1 MKVLIS
7 DAMSDVAVDVLKEAG
22 LDVDVNTGLDP
33 EGLKSIIGD
42 YEGLLVRSA
51 TKVTPEIFEAAT
63 KLKAIARAGT
73 GVDNIHIPTATEK
86 GVVVMNT
93 PGQNSNA
100 VAELT
105 IGLMIALSRHIPR
118 GTESLKACQ
127 WEKKALMG
135 TEIKGKTL
143 ALIGIGNI
151 GSIVARLSQSLGMSV
166 IAYDPY
172 IERSVARDMGI
183 QLFEDLDQVWPKADY
198 ISLHLPKT
206 EETSNLISETIA
218 EMKDGA
224 YIICA
229 ARGGIIDEDALV
241 QALQS
246 KKIAGAALDVF
257 ATEPPGACSLLE
269 CDNFICTP
277 HIGASTKEAQVN
289 VARAAAEQ
297 VRDYLLKGE
306 ARFALNKGH
315 IPLAKP
321 EA

>member
-7 DAMSDVAVDVLKEAG
+7 DAMSNVAVGVLKEAG
-22 LDVDVNTGLDP
+22 IDVDVNTGLDP
-33 EGLKSIIGD
+33 EGLKAIIGD

-51 TKVTPEIFEAAT
+51 TKVTPEILEAAT

-73 GVDNIHIPTATEK
+73 GVDNIHVPTATEK

-151 GSIVARLSQSLGMSV
+151 GSIVARLSQGLGMRV

-172 IERSVARDMGI
+172 IDRAVARDMNI
-183 QLFEDLDQVWPKADY
+183 ELFEDLDRVWPKADY
-198 ISLHLPKT
+198 ISLHIPKT
-206 EETSNLISETIA
+206 AETTNLINAVAIA
-218 EMKDGA
+218 KMKTGA

-229 ARGGIIDEDALV
+229 ARGGIIDEDALA
-241 QALQS
+241 QALRS

-257 ATEPPGACSLLE
+257 AKEPPGTCSLLE

-277 HIGASTKEAQVN
+277 HIGASTVEAQVN

-297 VRDYLLKGE
+297 IRDYLLKSE
-306 ARFALNKGH
+306 ARFALNKT
-315 IPLAKP
+315 
-321 EA
+321 

>member
-7 DAMSDVAVDVLKEAG
+7 DAMSDVAVNVLKDAG
-22 LDVDVNTGLDP
+22 IDVDVNTGLDP
-33 EGLKSIIGD
+33 EGLKAIIGD

-73 GVDNIHIPTATEK
+73 GVDNIHIPTATDK

-151 GSIVARLSQSLGMSV
+151 GSIVARLAQGLGMSV

-172 IERSVARDMGI
+172 IDRAVARDMGI
-183 QLFEDLDQVWPKADY
+183 ELFDDLDQVWGKADY
-198 ISLHLPKT
+198 ISLHIPKT
-206 EETSNLISETIA
+206 DDTANLVDAKAIA
-218 EMKDGA
+218 KMKDGA
-224 YIICA
+224 YLICA
-229 ARGGIIDEDALV
+229 ARGGIVDEEALV

-246 KKIAGAALDVF
+246 KKLAGAALDVF

-269 CDNFICTP
+269 CENFICTP
-277 HIGASTKEAQVN
+277 HIGASTVEAQVN

-306 ARFALNKGH
+306 PRFALNKD
-315 IPLAKP
+315 
-321 EA
+321 

>member
-7 DAMSDVAVDVLKEAG
+7 DAMSDVAVNVLKDAG
-22 LDVDVNTGLDP
+22 IDVDVNTGLDP
-33 EGLKSIIGD
+33 EGLKAIIGD

-51 TKVTPEIFEAAT
+51 TKVTPEIFEAAA

-73 GVDNIHIPTATEK
+73 GVDNINIPTATDK

-118 GTESLKACQ
+118 GTESLKACR

-151 GSIVARLSQSLGMSV
+151 GSIVARLAQGLGMYV

-172 IERSVARDMGI
+172 IDKAVARDMGI
-183 QLFEDLDQVWPKADY
+183 ELFDDLDQVWGKADY
-198 ISLHLPKT
+198 VSLHIPKT
-206 EETSNLISETIA
+206 DDTANLIDAKAIA
-218 EMKDGA
+218 KMKDGA
-224 YIICA
+224 YLICA
-229 ARGGIIDEDALV
+229 ARGGIVDEEALV
-241 QALQS
+241 LALQS
-246 KKIAGAALDVF
+246 KKLAGAALDVF

-269 CDNFICTP
+269 CENFICTP
-277 HIGASTKEAQVN
+277 HIGASTVEAQVN

-306 ARFALNKGH
+306 ARFALNKV
-315 IPLAKP
+315 
-321 EA
+321 

>member
-7 DAMSDVAVDVLKEAG
+7 DAMSDVAVSVLKDAG
-22 LDVDVNTGLDP
+22 IDVDVNTGLDP
-33 EGLKSIIGD
+33 EGLKAIIGD

-63 KLKAIARAGT
+63 KLKAVARAGT
-73 GVDNIHIPTATEK
+73 GVDNIHIPTATKK

-118 GTESLKACQ
+118 GTETLKACR

-143 ALIGIGNI
+143 ALVGIGNI
-151 GSIVARLSQSLGMSV
+151 GSIVARLAQGLGMYV

-172 IERSVARDMGI
+172 IDKAVARDMGI
-183 QLFEDLDQVWPKADY
+183 ELFDDLDQVWGKADY
-198 ISLHLPKT
+198 VSLHIPKT
-206 EETSNLISETIA
+206 SDTANLVNAKAIA
-218 EMKDGA
+218 KMKDGA
-224 YIICA
+224 YLICA
-229 ARGGIIDEDALV
+229 ARGGIVDEEALV
-241 QALQS
+241 LALQS
-246 KKIAGAALDVF
+246 KKLAGAALDVF

-277 HIGASTKEAQVN
+277 HIGASTVEAQVN

-297 VRDYLLKGE
+297 IRDYFLKGE
-306 ARFALNKGH
+306 ARFAVNKD
-315 IPLAKP
+315 
-321 EA
+321 